1 MKRILTIVLC
11 MMLLC
16 GTAAAVSAG
25 TPGAQLRYD
34 GVYYFGYMD
43 DMLGIRYCVLRF
55 YEDGRVL
62 SGWTTGKLENEQVFS
77 IDSWQGTITDYTV
90 EGDHL
95 ACEFHIDSNI
105 ATYEGTIEEDR
116 LVLDI
121 FYSFSKATYIA
132 RGMLF
137 ASFDDIAAGD
147 YPQNLYSLESDVP
160 KEETGKTELTGPQL
174 RYDGVY
180 YFAYMDDMLG
190 IRYCVLR
197 FYKDGRVLSGW
208 TTGKLESEEVFSIDS
223 WQGSI
228 TGFTEDEDRIAC
240 VFQIGDNVATY
251 EGTIGEN
258 KLILDI
264 YYSFS
269 KANYKD
275 REMLFASFDDI
286 AGGEYPQNIQEL

>member
-1 MKRILTIVLC
+1 MKRILAIVLC
-11 MMLLC
+11 LMLLC

-25 TPGAQLRYD
+25 IPGAQLRYD

-62 SGWTTGKLENEQVFS
+62 SGWTTGKLENDQVFS
-77 IDSWQGTITDYTV
+77 IESWQGTITDYTV
-90 EGDHL
+90 EGNHL

-105 ATYEGTIEEDR
+105 
-116 LVLDI
+116 
-121 FYSFSKATYIA
+121 
-132 RGMLF
+132 
-137 ASFDDIAAGD
+137 
-147 YPQNLYSLESDVP
+147 
-160 KEETGKTELTGPQL
+160 
-174 RYDGVY
+174 
-180 YFAYMDDMLG
+180 
-190 IRYCVLR
+190 
-197 FYKDGRVLSGW
+197 
-208 TTGKLESEEVFSIDS
+208 
-223 WQGSI
+223 
-228 TGFTEDEDRIAC
+228 
-240 VFQIGDNVATY
+240 ATY